1 MSIYNNGEEKTMNK
15 DANIIFRVNSDLK
28 DDFSAIAKE
37 RGVSLSELLTAC
49 MRDITFRGKVPLYVN
64 KYLPPIY
71 EKENKLSIA
80 KIKKLLDEVI
90 EKQEKKKLISKA
102 YLFGSYARGE
112 ETDESDIDIRI
123 EADKGL
129 GLIDIGNMRL
139 DMVEATGKDV
149 DLLVVH
155 PENMDPVFYQNIR
168 KDEICIYER

>member
-1 MSIYNNGEEKTMNK
+1 MTK

-28 DDFSAIAKE
+28 DDFSAIAKG
-37 RGVSLSELLTAC
+37 RGVSVSELLTAC
-49 MRDITFRGKVPLYVN
+49 MRDVALRGKVPLYLN
-64 KYLPPIY
+64 RFLPPVY
-71 EKENKLSIA
+71 EKENKLTIS
-80 KIKKLLDEVI
+80 KIKRILDEVI
-90 EKQEKKKLISKA
+90 EKQEKKNLISKA

-112 ETDESDIDIRI
+112 ETEQSDIDIRI

-139 DMVEATGKDV
+139 DIVEATGKEV

>member
-1 MSIYNNGEEKTMNK
+1 MS
-15 DANIIFRVNSDLK
+15 
-28 DDFSAIAKE
+28 
-37 RGVSLSELLTAC
+37 
-49 MRDITFRGKVPLYVN
+49 
-64 KYLPPIY
+64 
-71 EKENKLSIA
+71 
-80 KIKKLLDEVI
+80 KKS
-90 EKQEKKKLISKA
+90 EKQEKKNLISKA

-112 ETDESDIDIRI
+112 ETDESDIDIRV